1 VNLGTGPLELAVPER
16 AEGKDHC
23 VQSAEHLSGRHSQEA
38 EQRKRCARPF
48 TPRPESNQPDAAP
61 SFGPAYPVE
70 PDPNLFLLSDNYD
83 RAPLLL
89 GDNFVQV
96 LHPNRRTVR
105 RSDSED
111 AKMSDRLAISQRTEG
126 AIPIVSVVGEID
138 IAVAP
143 QLRDHLE
150 ELLDRGSTSLVVDLT
165 GVSFLD
171 STALGV
177 LISILKRCHAS
188 EGELCLVATDPQV
201 LRVFEITGLTDVFPI
216 VSSAARAVEV
226 VGS

>member
-1 VNLGTGPLELAVPER
+1 
-16 AEGKDHC
+16 
-23 VQSAEHLSGRHSQEA
+23 
-38 EQRKRCARPF
+38 
-48 TPRPESNQPDAAP
+48 
-61 SFGPAYPVE
+61 
-70 PDPNLFLLSDNYD
+70 
-83 RAPLLL
+83 
-89 GDNFVQV
+89 
-96 LHPNRRTVR
+96 
-105 RSDSED
+105 
-111 AKMSDRLAISQRTEG
+111 MSDRLAISQRTEG

-143 QLRDHLE
+143 QLRDHLD
-150 ELLDRGSTSLVVDLT
+150 ELLDRGSASFVVDLT

-188 EGELCLVATDPQV
+188 DGELCLVATDPQV
-201 LRVFEITGLTDVFPI
+201 LRVFEITGLTDVFSI